1 MFLRRLGRLALALV
15 TLCGV
20 ATSRAS
26 LLIEMNTPYTPSGAQ
41 PAGSARFGTATFEDV
56 AANQVKLTVSLNLQV
71 TSEFIT
77 NWYFNVDS
85 ALDLDQTLV
94 SLQSGQAASSVVLDQ
109 NEINVPGSGD
119 ADIRFTFTTA
129 NNSNRFN
136 GTELAVY
143 LFQNNGPGLLTSDSF
158 KNLFSNAGNKP
169 NSLSAMHVQGLD
181 GGGSVHVGGA
191 LRTRTTTAVPEPSSL
206 VLAGLG
212 VCGIALTGVVR
223 RRRTRG
229 HD

>member
-143 LFQNNGPGLLTSDSF
+143 LFQNDGPGLLTSGSF

-169 NSLSAMHVQGLD
+169 NFLSAIHVQGLD
-181 GGGSVHVGGA
+181 GGGSVHVGGT
-191 LRTRTTTAVPEPSSL
+191 LTTAMPEPSSI
-206 VLAGLG
+206 VLTGLG
-212 VCGIALTGVVR
+212 LGGIGLIGLAR
-223 RRRTRG
+223 RRRALRSA
-229 HD
+229 